1 MQQERNDLLAYVGR
15 LEEERDKWEGIL
27 KKVEQSSERAQ
38 SNVMRSL
45 ERKTVASGAVPE
57 NGPVDTGPRPR
68 HVLRNVMRRFEKHVA
83 DRSKQEEKAK
93 DNLLARRAAL
103 EDSIAKVKAEVA
115 SLEKLLNAE
124 PREELLRLEKYWTNV
139 KEVEEKRQEFLQK
152 RVAMLEMREAL
163 RKE

>member
-1 MQQERNDLLAYVGR
+1 MFVTNQQYKLHLVK
-15 LEEERDKWEGIL
+15 L
-27 KKVEQSSERAQ
+27 
-38 SNVMRSL
+38 
-45 ERKTVASGAVPE
+45 
-57 NGPVDTGPRPR
+57 
-68 HVLRNVMRRFEKHVA
+68 
-83 DRSKQEEKAK
+83 
-93 DNLLARRAAL
+93 
-103 EDSIAKVKAEVA
+103 KAEVA